1 MPGEWINIHMKKIL
15 VQYLWLFSITLILLV
30 SFIGIQGCSFTYEEE
45 KAFEKEWQELDK
57 ELEKI
62 KEKQN
67 DSN

>member
-30 SFIGIQGCSFTYEEE
+30 SFIGIQGCTFTHISSEE
-45 KAFEKEWQELDK
+45 KQIQKEWEAIDK
-57 ELEKI
+57 ER
-62 KEKQN
+62 EKQN